1 MPNPLHP
8 LLVVLAVGGCVF
20 LSMSDDSVGNSILSE
35 PVAVTVEALEDTRNE
50 AYLDQAGVPT
60 ICTGHTSDKEY
71 PFKMGDVWSDEK
83 CAEVLAHDLKQA
95 KDVLDKYVD
104 VPLTEGQALALKSFV
119 FNIGPNAFRKSTLRK
134 ILNEGRYDEVPD
146 EMRRWNKVTI
156 DGERVVSQG
165 LVNRREAEIALW
177 LK

>member
-1 MPNPLHP
+1 MNNPLKP
-8 LLVVLAVGGCVF
+8 LALVALVGAAVWFATPYVELPTTRVAEKLAV
-20 LSMSDDSVGNSILSE
+20 
-35 PVAVTVEALEDTRNE
+35 LEDTRNE

-83 CAEVLAHDLKQA
+83 CAEVLEHDIRQA
-95 KDVLDKYVD
+95 KAVLDKYVD
-104 VPLTEGQALALKSFV
+104 VPLTDNQTLALKSFV
-119 FNIGPNAFRKSTLRK
+119 FNVGPNAFRKSTLRTV
-134 ILNEGRYDEVPD
+134 LNEGRYDEVPA

-156 DGERVVSQG
+156 DGELVVSKG
-165 LVNRREAEIALW
+165 LVNRREAEIELW